1 MARKSRRG
9 GNRAAIRRLQA
20 KAYRANGWLFGSL
33 GLLVVGPI
41 LACAGINIGDVV
53 GIACCFV
60 GIFSPF
66 VALGGFLLM
75 VGDRSRW
82 NRALGFAREGDDLG
96 LDYAEEPG
104 RGAAAFLRN
113 CATIGEAD
121 HELSRNRLE
130 GTYRGRR
137 VRVMDYRSGYGK
149 SNVIYRTTIV
159 WDGEARGVPRLA
171 LVPRG
176 WRRKLAEA
184 VGAGGGSIRLS
195 GEREFNDAYVLQGA
209 DADAVAAC
217 FSDEL
222 IGLCLRE
229 RSLVVEALDG
239 SLLVYWDGDEFA
251 PADLRDRLSTALG
264 VLRLL
269 APADD
274 AGGDDDG

>member
-9 GNRAAIRRLQA
+9 GTRGAIRRLEQ
-20 KAYRANGWLFGSL
+20 KAFRANAGLFGSL
-33 GLLVVGPI
+33 GLLVGGPI
-41 LACAGINIGDVV
+41 LACGGVNVFGADGAGIV
-53 GIACCFV
+53 CCFV

-75 VGDRSRW
+75 GGDRSRW
-82 NRALGFAREGDDLG
+82 NRALGFAREGGDLG
-96 LDYAEEPG
+96 LDYTEEPG
-104 RGAAAFLRN
+104 RSAAAFLRD

-159 WDGEARGVPRLA
+159 WDGEARGVPRLV
-171 LVPRG
+171 LYPRG

-184 VGAGGGSIRLS
+184 VGAGGASIRLS
-195 GEREFNDAYVLQGA
+195 GERDFNDAYVLQGP

-239 SLLVYWDGDEFA
+239 SLLVYWDGDEFP
-251 PADLRDRLSTALG
+251 PAELRDRLETARR
-264 VLRLL
+264 VLTLL
-269 APADD
+269 APTD
-274 AGGDDDG
+274 ADDDG